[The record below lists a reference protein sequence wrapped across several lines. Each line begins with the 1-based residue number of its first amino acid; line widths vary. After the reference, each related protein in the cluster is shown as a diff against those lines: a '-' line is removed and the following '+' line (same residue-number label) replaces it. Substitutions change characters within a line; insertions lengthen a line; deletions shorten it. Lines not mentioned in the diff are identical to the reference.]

1 MANVLSKQGQYQQMI
16 NLYLELL
23 KVNDSYLL
31 TVQSGLSNH
40 IDFET
45 QLDEKE
51 LIRKTLLKKIQA
63 NSKNVVYV
71 KLLIWYYLLNQD
83 FNGAYQQVIAL
94 DRKLNKDGLE
104 VLNLGKTALNN
115 QSFEIALDCFDYVIN
130 NSKSDEKKYTG
141 ETLKL
146 KTLKQKLIFNQIYNQ
161 QELLALKSSYLKT
174 LYKLDQNATV
184 IRNVTER
191 KYEVLL
197 DLAELEAY
205 YLNDTD
211 EAKNYLQKTLNLN
224 GISQLKKGKV
234 NMLLADLFV
243 LENKIWEASLLY
255 LKVEKQFKEDPLGH
269 QAKFNNAKVYYY
281 AGEFDWCQAQL
292 DVLKASTS
300 KLIANDALALS
311 VLITDNYNMDT
322 SEVAM
327 KLFATGD
334 MYVAQKKYNEALR
347 IYDSIYNQFQDHS
360 LNDDILFRKAQVF
373 KTQQMQKKAIDVLKQ
388 LEEEFPGSIILDKA
402 LFNIAQLYEKDLT
415 DFESAKKY
423 YRKILFDHPSSL
435 YVIDARKRFRKLS
448 GKTNQNINKS
458 S

>member
-1 MANVLSKQGQYQQMI
+1 MI

-130 NSKSDEKKYTG
+130 NSKSDEKVYG

-146 KTLKQKLIFNQIYNQ
+146 KTLKQKLIFNQIYDQ

-197 DLAELEAY
+197 
-205 YLNDTD
+205 
-211 EAKNYLQKTLNLN
+211 
-224 GISQLKKGKV
+224 I
-234 NMLLADLFV
+234 
-243 LENKIWEASLLY
+243 
-255 LKVEKQFKEDPLGH
+255 
-269 QAKFNNAKVYYY
+269 
-281 AGEFDWCQAQL
+281 
-292 DVLKASTS
+292 
-300 KLIANDALALS
+300 
-311 VLITDNYNMDT
+311 
-322 SEVAM
+322 
-327 KLFATGD
+327 
-334 MYVAQKKYNEALR
+334 
-347 IYDSIYNQFQDHS
+347 
-360 LNDDILFRKAQVF
+360 
-373 KTQQMQKKAIDVLKQ
+373 
-388 LEEEFPGSIILDKA
+388 
-402 LFNIAQLYEKDLT
+402 
-415 DFESAKKY
+415 
-423 YRKILFDHPSSL
+423 
-435 YVIDARKRFRKLS
+435 
-448 GKTNQNINKS
+448 
-458 S
+458 